1 MKKQNVINTRHKAVI
16 ALLCGW
22 VITAPAA
29 WADSLENPQPGSF
42 QSGVGIISGWVCN
55 ASHVYFMVDNSQ
67 TANSAAYGTERPDTL
82 SVCGKTNTGFGLLVN
97 YNSLGA
103 GQHTIRAFADG
114 VEFGKATF
122 TVNTFGQDFLRGA
135 SGSFKISGFPQ
146 AGTDVTLV
154 WQESQQN
161 FAIAK
166 VEASNGS
173 GGGGSGGG
181 IGVKCS
187 DENFTVA
194 KFNAI
199 TTSPGSTPP
208 FDQGGMTVDQ
218 VTQIIGCDYD
228 PSKTVDNGNTI
239 LYTWIYSGQI
249 PSKMILVSF
258 FHSTSLSFSKLRYGF

>member
-166 VEASNGS
+166 VEATSSTVNDT
-173 GGGGSGGG
+173 
-181 IGVKCS
+181 CS
-187 DENFTVA
+187 DENFTTN
-194 KFNAI
+194 KYNAI
-199 TTSPGSTPP
+199 SI
-208 FDQGGMTVDQ
+208 GMTLDQ
-218 VTQIIGCDYD
+218 VNQLIGCKND
-228 PSKTVDNGNTI
+228 PRFTI
-239 LYTWIYSGQI
+239 TLNNVVSIYGWV
-249 PSKMILVSF
+249 PS
-258 FHSTSLSFSKLRYGF
+258 SLSGKFIQVYFDPNTDIVVTYQGAFKSKAGF

>member
-114 VEFGKATF
+114 VEFGRATF

-166 VEASNGS
+166 VEAS
-173 GGGGSGGG
+173 GGGGGGTVTEECFETNLTIDKYNAIAIGMTLDQVYQILGCKNKQSLTTTVNEVISSYTWYSFHLNSPLRMITIYFNPSTNIVTPFGGG
-181 IGVKCS
+181 IFK
-187 DENFTVA
+187 
-194 KFNAI
+194 
-199 TTSPGSTPP
+199 
-208 FDQGGMTVDQ
+208 
-218 VTQIIGCDYD
+218 
-228 PSKTVDNGNTI
+228 SK
-239 LYTWIYSGQI
+239 SG
-249 PSKMILVSF
+249 F
-258 FHSTSLSFSKLRYGF
+258 